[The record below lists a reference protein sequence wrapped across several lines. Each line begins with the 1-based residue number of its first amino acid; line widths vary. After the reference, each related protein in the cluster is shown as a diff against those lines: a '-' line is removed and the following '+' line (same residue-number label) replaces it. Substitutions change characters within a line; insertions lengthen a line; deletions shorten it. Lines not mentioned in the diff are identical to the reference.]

1 VATPPPGLPVSTF
14 MPHTGSIAVSD
25 FELKNGI
32 FISSLPTFVISVDTA
47 FLQCELLQNDF

>member
-1 VATPPPGLPVSTF
+1 ML
-14 MPHTGSIAVSD
+14 HTGSIAVSD

-32 FISSLPTFVISVDTA
+32 FISGLQAFVISVGTV